1 MIAYLTKPITQ
12 AELWQAIVR
21 VLSVTTQVATLS
33 PVVASRTQRAAHRRL
48 RVLLAEDNIVN
59 QRLTARLME
68 KQGHT
73 VVVVSTGRAALAALT
88 QEPFDLVLM
97 DVQMPDMD
105 GLEATRAI
113 REGEREASMHL
124 PIIAL
129 TAHALQGDV
138 ERCLTA
144 GMDGYVSKPMNPE
157 DLYAAIDHV
166 LHNCGEYLYT
176 P

>member
-1 MIAYLTKPITQ
+1 
-12 AELWQAIVR
+12 
-21 VLSVTTQVATLS
+21 
-33 PVVASRTQRAAHRRL
+33 
-48 RVLLAEDNIVN
+48 
-59 QRLTARLME
+59 
-68 KQGHT
+68 
-73 VVVVSTGRAALAALT
+73 LAALT

-113 REGEREASMHL
+113 REWEREASTHL